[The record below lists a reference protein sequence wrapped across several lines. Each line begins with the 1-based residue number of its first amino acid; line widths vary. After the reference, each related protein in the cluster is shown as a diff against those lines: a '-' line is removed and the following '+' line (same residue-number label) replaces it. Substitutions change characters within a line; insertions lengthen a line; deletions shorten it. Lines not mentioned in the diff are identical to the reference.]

1 MPAQVELAHHLSVAR
16 FPCQVHDVGALQQP
30 LCEALVS
37 SEPVIVVTHHDNH
50 TLGSLDSTY
59 QTLGYDAEPYGTLQ
73 MHYSFGQYKPVWANI
88 SSVQMSALLAWSS
101 YRS

>member
-16 FPCQVHDVGALQQP
+16 FPCQVP
-30 LCEALVS
+30 L
-37 SEPVIVVTHHDNH
+37 PV
-50 TLGSLDSTY
+50 TLFIDMI
-59 QTLGYDAEPYGTLQ
+59 TLQ